1 MRAVLVNAA
10 QTFNFVGGRKA
21 GCNDW
26 GVSTRAAARRWNRLM
41 TVILSLAS
49 LVSGSA
55 LACAAE
61 RYPPYVAAIERGAGA
76 LMVAALSLIAYSLP
90 FIP

>member
-1 MRAVLVNAA
+1 
-10 QTFNFVGGRKA
+10 
-21 GCNDW
+21 
-26 GVSTRAAARRWNRLM
+26 M

-49 LVSGSA
+49 LVSGTA

-61 RYPPYVAAIERGAGA
+61 RHPCYVAAIERGAGA

-90 FIP
+90 FVP

>member
-1 MRAVLVNAA
+1 
-10 QTFNFVGGRKA
+10 
-21 GCNDW
+21 
-26 GVSTRAAARRWNRLM
+26 M

-49 LVSGSA
+49 LISGA
-55 LACAAE
+55 MLACAPE
-61 RYPPYVAAIERGAGA
+61 RYPPYVATIERGAGA

>member
-1 MRAVLVNAA
+1 
-10 QTFNFVGGRKA
+10 
-21 GCNDW
+21 
-26 GVSTRAAARRWNRLM
+26 M

-49 LVSGSA
+49 LVSGTA

-61 RYPPYVAAIERGAGA
+61 RYPLYVAAIERGAGA